1 MSLGVKLKELRL
13 NEGTSLQAVADAVGV
28 SKPHIW
34 ELERGT
40 TKNPSQNLVKQ
51 LADYFGQTVEY
62 LITDDAEKL
71 NDQHSFARK
80 IDVMDLSETDIE
92 ALLAA
97 AKILSN
103 K

>member
-13 NEGTSLQAVADAVGV
+13 NEGKSLQAVADAVGA

-71 NDQHSFARK
+71 NNQHSFARK
-80 IDVMDLSETDIE
+80 IDGMDLSETDIE

>member
-13 NEGTSLQAVADAVGV
+13 IEGKSLQAVADAVGV

-71 NDQHSFARK
+71 DDQHSFARK
-80 IDVMDLSETDIE
+80 IDGMDLSETDIE

>member
-13 NEGTSLQAVADAVGV
+13 NEGKSLQAVADAVGA

-62 LITDDAEKL
+62 LITDDAEKI
-71 NDQHSFARK
+71 K
-80 IDVMDLSETDIE
+80 
-92 ALLAA
+92 
-97 AKILSN
+97 
-103 K
+103 